1 MVHFKP
7 LGDTLLQSIGVQPQK
22 SKMKKDERSIHIGRK
37 ARSHL
42 ALLPRS
48 TVLRSLADQIL
59 HICREGASSDETIAL
74 INKMLCHIERPGEEA
89 IPYRT
94 VSCSGIVN
102 PSGMFLYRARKGQI
116 TEGASGCWAPP
127 KPLAKPNRLNR
138 AGEQVL
144 YASTQPVTASREVG
158 VLSTGKRETFSLIVY
173 EIIQDMSLSRIG
185 SPPFPPKLE
194 GELKQKLHATSK
206 ELGIPLGENQ
216 EASRDDVEKIKI
228 LTNFLKEMF
237 SGPEAWYP
245 VSQHLCRYFF
255 PLPRGFDGWLYPCIQ
270 QDMEDVNVCLLD
282 EHARLKLRILEV
294 LTLET
299 RFNRKPVLKCTHR
312 PEGDGLVRVQESH
325 TLQEVLS
332 DKKRLGFWNECALDY
347 VESGDIQW
355 PSQ

>member
-1 MVHFKP
+1 
-7 LGDTLLQSIGVQPQK
+7 
-22 SKMKKDERSIHIGRK
+22 MKKDERSFRIGRK
-37 ARSHL
+37 AKSHL

-48 TVLRSLADQIL
+48 TILRSLADQIL

-89 IPYRT
+89 IPFRT
-94 VSCSGIVN
+94 VSCSSISN
-102 PSGMFLYRARKGQI
+102 PSGMFLYRARKEQI
-116 TEGASGCWAPP
+116 TEGVSGCWAPP

-144 YASTQPVTASREVG
+144 YASTHPVTASGEVG

-185 SPPFPPKLE
+185 SPPFAPEPD
-194 GELKQKLHATSK
+194 GELKKKLHAASK
-206 ELGIPLGENQ
+206 ELGIPIGESQ
-216 EASRDDVEKIKI
+216 EASQDDVEKIKI

-255 PLPRGFDGWLYPCIQ
+255 PLPWGFDGWLYPCIQ
-270 QDMEDVNVCLLD
+270 KGMEDVNVCLLD
-282 EHARLKLRILEV
+282 EHARLKLSILEV
-294 LTLET
+294 LTLVT
-299 RFNRKPVLKCTHR
+299 RVNRKPVLKCTHR
-312 PEGDGLVRVQESH
+312 QDGNKLIKVQESH
-325 TLQEVLS
+325 TIKEVLS
-332 DKKRLGFWNECALDY
+332 EKNRWGFWNECGLDY
-347 VESGDIQW
+347 VEPEEIQW